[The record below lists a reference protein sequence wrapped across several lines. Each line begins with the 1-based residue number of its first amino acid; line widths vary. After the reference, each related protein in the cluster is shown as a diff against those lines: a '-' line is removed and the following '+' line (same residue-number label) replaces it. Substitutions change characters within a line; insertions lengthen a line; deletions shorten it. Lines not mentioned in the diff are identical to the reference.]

1 MTRVLI
7 AEDDEI
13 MRAMIKAML
22 EADGY
27 AVLEAGDGLQAW
39 EILDRQGADLLVSDV
54 NMPGMDGFALVRK
67 ARGDRR
73 FRKIPIIM
81 LTIRGEAESQVKG
94 YNVGADE
101 YIPKPF
107 EVVVFMSRLK
117 AVERR
122 AAKP

>member
-13 MRAMIKAML
+13 MRAMLKAML

-39 EILDRQGADLLVSDV
+39 EILDKQGADLLVSDV

-73 FRKIPIIM
+73 FKKIPIIM

-107 EVVVFMSRLK
+107 EVAVFMSRLK